1 MRPGRPDGVQGD
13 DDTVPGEA
21 PGTDAGQPDEP
32 ETADAPDGTSGTLPP
47 AEEAGL
53 DPASPTTPTGA
64 EQPVQQ
70 GGAPAEPVL
79 QILPLGSGLM
89 LIGLGL
95 GLAFLGL
102 RLRRS

>member
-1 MRPGRPDGVQGD
+1 MRPGRPDGPAAGREDD
-13 DDTVPGEA
+13 DDTVDGEA
-21 PGTDAGQPDEP
+21 PDTAAQPQEP
-32 ETADAPDGTSGTLPP
+32 ETTDGTPP
-47 AEEAGL
+47 PQEAGL
-53 DPASPTTPTGA
+53 DPANTTPPPA
-64 EQPVQQ
+64 DRQPVQQ

-102 RLRRS
+102 RIRRS